1 MPNNKFV
8 LFLIVF
14 GYLYTVI
21 GYSYF
26 GNCTQCFYEINH
38 IMNACAVKID
48 INTLVVLIGFY
59 GAVLAFFIP
68 HSIHMISKIG
78 DQYESEIIAD
88 RFRQEKFIQIL
99 PLNLI
104 VGIFSSFFI
113 ILFFN
118 MDSFGIAT
126 QNLTANG
133 LSIFKNFL
141 IFLVSC
147 HFIFVVFLIYN
158 YINRLKFYTNVDEVL
173 NVIQAEITNAIE

>member
-1 MPNNKFV
+1 MQNNKFV

-14 GYLYTVI
+14 GYLYGII

-26 GNCTQCFYEINH
+26 GNCTKCFYEINH
-38 IMNACAVKID
+38 ILDACTVKID
-48 INTLVVLIGFY
+48 INALVVLIGFY
-59 GAVLAFFIP
+59 GAILAFFIP
-68 HSIHMISKIG
+68 HSIDMISKIG

-99 PLNLI
+99 PFNLI
-104 VGIFSSFFI
+104 IGIFTSFFI

-118 MDSFGIAT
+118 IDSFGITT
-126 QNLTANG
+126 QNLTTNG

-141 IFLVSC
+141 IFLLSC

-173 NVIQAEITNAIE
+173 AVFQAEITNAIE